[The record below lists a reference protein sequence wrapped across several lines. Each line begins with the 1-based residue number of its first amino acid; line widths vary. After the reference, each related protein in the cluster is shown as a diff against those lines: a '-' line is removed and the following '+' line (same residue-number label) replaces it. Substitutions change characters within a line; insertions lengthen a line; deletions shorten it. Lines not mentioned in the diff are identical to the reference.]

1 MMNKRVISL
10 VLMAIL
16 IVLSLY
22 FNMGEQQ
29 GEKQA
34 QQPVSAPEQTIAVQ
48 NAQKIDELTKQA
60 NVVSYFQKHQQL
72 PSFYITKKAARDAGW
87 NPKQGN
93 LCEALPGK
101 AIGGDR
107 FSNREKQL
115 PTAPNRQW
123 YEADLNY
130 NCGHRGADR
139 LLYSSDGMIYVTTDH
154 YKSFE
159 KIN

>member
-1 MMNKRVISL
+1 MNKRVISL

-22 FNMGEQQ
+22 FNTGEQQ
-29 GEKQA
+29 GAKQA
-34 QQPVSAPEQTIAVQ
+34 DKPVTTTEPTIAVQ

-60 NVVSYFQKHQQL
+60 NVVSYLQKHQQL

-139 LLYSSDGMIYVTTDH
+139 LLYSSDGMIYVTADH

>member
-1 MMNKRVISL
+1 MNKRVISL

-22 FNMGEQQ
+22 FNTGEQQ
-29 GEKQA
+29 GAKQA
-34 QQPVSAPEQTIAVQ
+34 DKPVTTTEQTIEVQ

-60 NVVSYFQKHQQL
+60 NVVSYLQKHQQL

-139 LLYSSDGMIYVTTDH
+139 LLYSSDGMIYVTADH

>member
-1 MMNKRVISL
+1 MNKRVISL

-22 FNMGEQQ
+22 FNTGEQQ
-29 GEKQA
+29 GAKQA
-34 QQPVSAPEQTIAVQ
+34 DTPVTTTEQTIAVQ

-60 NVVSYFQKHQQL
+60 NVVSYLQKHQQL

-87 NPKQGN
+87 NPKRGN

-139 LLYSSDGMIYVTTDH
+139 LLYSSDGMIYVTADH